1 MAPVWVVAATRLTS
15 RKQVIPAPLPPSCL
29 HLVESDT
36 NTNANT
42 LHHTFI
48 GSGVIQIQVR
58 IMRPSYFFVW
68 ALKPASCIVKQNN
81 QSQKKLPETFDIRIA
96 GCS

>member
-15 RKQVIPAPLPPSCL
+15 RKQVIPAPLAPSCL

-42 LHHTFI
+42 LHHTFRA
-48 GSGVIQIQVR
+48 SGVIQIHTH
-58 IMRPSYFFVW
+58 IMRPSCFFVW
-68 ALKPASCIVKQNN
+68 VLKPASRIVKLEI
-81 QSQKKLPETFDIRIA
+81 KAK
-96 GCS
+96 